1 MPSIVSVMPKWRF
14 DASNIELPL
23 EWDFRFV
30 TPGTDDELIAACQDA
45 VCLLVPASFPQINAS
60 ILGKITHIKLIQTV
74 GAGFDLID
82 IQSASSFGIP
92 VANVPGANA
101 NAVAEYTVGLMI
113 ALQRQI
119 LVADRETKA
128 GRYVAIRQSL
138 FKQGLTD
145 IAGSKIGLV
154 GLGAIGRR
162 VAVILRLLGASVSYY
177 SRSGKSVKIEAELGI
192 KYKSLKKLLSDSDIV
207 SLHVPLTDKTAGLI
221 GRNEL
226 RLMSPSS
233 FLVNTARGEVV
244 DQTALADILE
254 EGHIGGAA
262 IDVVSPEPPDPNH
275 PLLNLS
281 PQARDRLLITPHI
294 AGVTVGAFSDMLN
307 IALQN
312 IGRVLDQKLPQN
324 VVNGVVAP
332 KL

>member
-1 MPSIVSVMPKWRF
+1 MPIIVSVMPKWRF
-14 DASNIELPL
+14 DASNVELPPN
-23 EWDFRFV
+23 WDFHFV
-30 TPGTDDELIAACQDA
+30 APATDADLITACQGAD
-45 VCLLVPASFPQINAS
+45 CLLVPASFPRINAS
-60 ILGKITHIKLIQTV
+60 ILEKISHIKLIQSV

-82 IQSASSFGIP
+82 IHCAANLGIP

-138 FKQGLTD
+138 LGKGLTD
-145 IAGSKIGLV
+145 ISGSEIGLI

-162 VAVILRLLGASVSYY
+162 VAEILKLLGASVSYY
-177 SRSGKSVKIEAELGI
+177 DLCGKSVKMEAELGI
-192 KYKSLKKLLSDSDIV
+192 KYKPLEQLLLDSDIV
-207 SLHVPLTDKTAGLI
+207 SLHVPLTEGTAGLI

-226 RLMSPSS
+226 ILMGPDS

-244 DQTALADILE
+244 DQAALAEILE
-254 EGHIGGAA
+254 SAQLGGAA
-262 IDVVSPEPPDPNH
+262 IDVVSPEPPQPDH

-281 PQARDRLLITPHI
+281 PAACDRLLITPHI
-294 AGVTVGAFSDMLN
+294 AGVTVGAFRVMLN
-307 IALQN
+307 KSLQN
-312 IGRVLDQKLPQN
+312 IERVLNNESPQN
-324 VVNGVVAP
+324 VVNNVSTS